1 MNRGYV
7 YTSEVRPAESGLDV
21 LAYHLRR
28 FQKRSADDWRASI
41 DAGDVRVNGE
51 VADSGRVL
59 SPGDTVT
66 YHRAPWS
73 EPDAP
78 TTFGVAYE
86 DEHVLVAEKPAG
98 LQVLPAG
105 PFFEK
110 TLFHLVRVSAPDR
123 AQASPI
129 HRLGRGTSGLILV
142 GKTELAR
149 VELARQF
156 RERTPTKTYFALVEG
171 CALPD
176 SCHARHPIGD
186 VAHGPMRLHV
196 ARAGG
201 KPSLTRVRVLRR
213 DRELDRTLVAAQPI
227 TGRPD
232 QIRIHLAAL
241 GAPIVGDPLFGPG
254 GTAKSDVPPGT
265 GGYHLHAA
273 GIGFVHP
280 ATGARIK
287 LRCPAPWAARAVP
300 LATDRSSTGADPWSR
315 PGVEG

>member
-1 MNRGYV
+1 MNGGYV
-7 YTSEVRPAESGLDV
+7 YTSEVRVADAGLDV
-21 LAYHLRR
+21 LAYHLHR
-28 FQKRSADDWRASI
+28 FRKRSADDWRASI
-41 DAGDVRVNGE
+41 GAGDVRVNGE
-51 VADSGRVL
+51 VADAARVL
-59 SPGDTVT
+59 EAGDAVT

-78 TTFGVAYE
+78 TTFGVAWE

-105 PFFEK
+105 PYFEK

-123 AQASPI
+123 AEASPI

-142 GKTELAR
+142 GKTEIAR
-149 VELARQF
+149 VSLARQF

-171 CALPD
+171 CTLPD

-201 KPSLTRVRVLRR
+201 KPSLTRVRVLAR
-213 DRELDRTLVAAQPI
+213 DRSLDRSLVAAQPI

-241 GAPIVGDPLFGPG
+241 GAPIVGDPLFGVG
-254 GTAKSDVPPGT
+254 GVAKSDVPPGT

-273 GIGFVHP
+273 GIAFTHP
-280 ATGARIK
+280 ASQQRIK
-287 LRCPAPWAARAVP
+287 LR
-300 LATDRSSTGADPWSR
+300 SR
-315 PGVEG
+315 PAWIS

>member
-7 YTSEVRPAESGLDV
+7 YTSRVGPAEAGLDV
-21 LAYHLRR
+21 LAYHGRR
-28 FQKRSADDWRASI
+28 FPKRTPADWIASI
-41 DAGDVRVNGE
+41 DAGHVRI
-51 VADSGRVL
+51 DGRVARADDRMATGSL
-59 SPGDTVT
+59 VEF
-66 YHRAPWS
+66 HRPPWS
-73 EPDAP
+73 EPEAP
-78 TTFGVAYE
+78 TEFGVAYE
-86 DEHVLVAEKPAG
+86 DEHVLVALKPAG

-123 AQASPI
+123 AEASPI

-142 GKTELAR
+142 GKTGLAR

-171 CALPD
+171 CSLPD

-201 KPSLTRVRVLRR
+201 KESLTRVRVLRR
-213 DRELDRTLVAAQPI
+213 DRERDQSLVAAQPI

-241 GAPIVGDPLFGPG
+241 DAPIVGDPLFGPG
-254 GTAKSDVPPGT
+254 GIAKSDVPPGT

-280 ATGARIK
+280 ASGARMK
-287 LRCPAPWAARAVP
+287 LR
-300 LATDRSSTGADPWSR
+300 SR
-315 PGVEG
+315 PAWFQG